1 MEKITNDDY
10 PSVVNEHYE
19 MLIDN
24 QELFEVKIIEMDENE
39 IIEFYK
45 YVQVKCLGIVDTEHR
60 IWFVRSYLE
69 SLDIVQSYLN
79 TPSTRQELTIE
90 EEQSIE
96 ETIRVL
102 EERRHPSPLKRLIKY
117 FKGN

>member
-10 PSVVNEHYE
+10 PSSVNEYYDT
-19 MLIDN
+19 LIDN
-24 QELFEVKIIEMDENE
+24 QKLFETKVIEMDENE

-45 YVQVKCLGIVDTEHR
+45 YVQKIALNIEDCEHG
-60 IWFVRSYLE
+60 IWFVKSYLE
-69 SLDIVQSYLN
+69 SLDIVQNYLN
-79 TPSTRQELTIE
+79 THSTRQELTIE